1 MGDKMGDKMLTK
13 SQIKVLAEIR
23 NNNNI
28 TKPQLEILCNLG
40 KTSIDNA
47 ISQLKKLGYI
57 ERTGSNK
64 NGYWKILK

>member
-1 MGDKMGDKMLTK
+1 MGDKVGDKILTK

-23 NNNNI
+23 NNNNV

-47 ISQLKKLGYI
+47 ISQLKNWI
-57 ERTGSNK
+57 
-64 NGYWKILK
+64 ILKEPVLIKMATGKY